1 MLEKSTPG
9 PWEYVADY
17 LIRRRGKEPSG
28 FCTHLGGATIYS
40 DDDVVVNDEV
50 MKEADAV
57 FIASAPSI
65 ISQLL
70 DEREEVRKKLEEIR
84 WEYEPDLEVVLALF
98 DEKI

>member
-1 MLEKSTPG
+1 
-9 PWEYVADY
+9 
-17 LIRRRGKEPSG
+17 
-28 FCTHLGGATIYS
+28 
-40 DDDVVVNDEV
+40 